1 MTQNVQIKCQ
11 KMKFNYERLKCT
23 NNDNGIYTRNLFYS
37 TLEGENK
44 RAPSAIELRSRSNYF
59 Y

>member
-23 NNDNGIYTRNLFYS
+23 NNDNGIYTRNLFYR

-44 RAPSAIELRSRSNYF
+44 RAPSAIE
-59 Y
+59 